1 MGGKG
6 YPNMKQGFV
15 PIEHLRARA
24 AELGLR
30 VGASPAP
37 PGPEGDRLQQWLDD
51 GRNADMG
58 WLAREPERR
67 ADARIVLPG
76 ARSVVSIEEPYWQG
90 ELLAPEDDR
99 PVGRIARYALG
110 DDYHGVLLDKVR
122 ALAAELGDELA
133 RPYVDTGPVLEKP
146 RAARAG
152 LGWVGKHTNA
162 VSRVQGS
169 WWFIGDVITRTEVEP
184 SEPHPDMCGTCTSCL
199 DACPTGA
206 IRHDAPYRLD
216 ARLCI
221 SYLTIEL
228 RGPIPRDLR
237 PLVGQWIYG
246 CDLCLDACP
255 WNRFAEPTRELRYQP
270 RKELV
275 NPKLEE
281 ILLWDQPTFSRI
293 MKGSPIKRTKRRG
306 LLRNVAVAMGNSG
319 DRAMVPH
326 LIRCLRDEPDPLVR
340 GHAAWALGVLG
351 GSEAR
356 GALEAAR
363 TDIDDDVRDEV
374 EFALES

>member
-1 MGGKG
+1 
-6 YPNMKQGFV
+6 MKRGSI
-15 PIEHLRARA
+15 PIDQLRARA

-30 VGASPAP
+30 VGASAAP
-37 PGPEGDRLQQWLDD
+37 PGPEGGDFEQWLDE
-51 GRNADMG
+51 GRNADMR
-58 WLAREPERR
+58 WLERDPGRR
-67 ADARIVLPG
+67 ADARIVLPE
-76 ARSVVSIEEPYWQG
+76 ARTVLSIEEPYWQG
-90 ELLAPEDDR
+90 ELPEPDDAR

-110 DDYHGVLLDKVR
+110 DDYHDVLLGKVR
-122 ALAAELGDELA
+122 ALAAELGDDLA

-162 VSRVQGS
+162 VSREQGS
-169 WWFIGDVITRTEVEP
+169 WWFIGDVITRAEVEP
-184 SEPHPDMCGTCTSCL
+184 SAPHDDMCGTCTACL
-199 DACPTGA
+199 DSCPTGA
-206 IRHDAPYRLD
+206 IRAEEPYRMD

-228 RGPIPRDLR
+228 RGPIPRELR

-275 NPKLEE
+275 NPRLEE

-293 MKGSPIKRTKRRG
+293 MKGSAIKRTKRRG

-326 LIRCLRDEPDPLVR
+326 LLRCLRDEPEPLVR

-351 GSEAR
+351 GAEAR
-356 GALEAAR
+356 AGLEATRSDEDAF
-363 TDIDDDVRDEV
+363 VREEV
-374 EFALES
+374 EVALGGA